1 MLAVEGKERLHER
14 PLFHRSPI
22 VMICRPRLPVALALG
37 LSLLAGC
44 GDDGGGPTEDNQTA
58 DLVTPP
64 SPTPSVKPPAPE
76 ALKPPVVYKE
86 ETDQSQEYFK
96 EQHDTSF
103 SHVHKKNWFS
113 FTAGKSGVLTRI
125 SFYCKPH
132 FPTSSLY
139 GKVMQ
144 GVIREGNPELG
155 RKLGE
160 WSLSRDE
167 VVAQLAAQGLT
178 EVDYG
183 WVDVKMLGEV
193 SQKPGTVYYFV
204 CTSISEGK
212 HWFGA
217 IAFAENDTYP
227 GGRHWLHPE
236 HDLVFRTYVGQ
247 VEAPLPP
254 PAPPEANATEEPA
267 PEANVTPPS
276 ETPPAETNATEPT
289 PPAAPEANATPPAP
303 APEANVTIPP
313 AAEANVTAPNPAG
326 NATAPPPVPTPPAG
340 PPQPRIRNVVPPQVL
355 PQAPTGE
362 VPPEFDTPFTPP
374 TPPSPEPNA
383 TSPIPGGT
391 LLPGLFPSAG
401 QGEAKP

>member
-1 MLAVEGKERLHER
+1 M
-14 PLFHRSPI
+14 S
-22 VMICRPRLPVALALG
+22 CRPRLPVALAVS

-44 GDDGGGPTEDNQTA
+44 GDDGGAPGEDNQTA
-58 DLVTPP
+58 GPVAPP
-64 SPTPSVKPPAPE
+64 SPTPPIKPPDV
-76 ALKPPVVYKE
+76 PPVPEPPKVYKE

-125 SFYCKPH
+125 SLYCKPH

-139 GKVMQ
+139 GKVMK

-193 SQKPGTVYYFV
+193 PQKPGTMYYFV

-217 IAFAENDTYP
+217 IAFAENNTYP
-227 GGRHWLHPE
+227 DGRHWLHPE

-247 VEAPLPP
+247 LEEPPAVPTP
-254 PAPPEANATEEPA
+254 PAPPEANVTEEPA
-267 PEANVTPPS
+267 PETNVTPLP
-276 ETPPAETNATEPT
+276 EPQSPEPK
-289 PPAAPEANATPPAP
+289 PPAAPEGNVTLPAP
-303 APEANVTIPP
+303 APEANATTPAEPETNVP
-313 AAEANVTAPNPAG
+313 AAPAPEAVVTEPEAPA
-326 NATAPPPVPTPPAG
+326 VPTPG
-340 PPQPRIRNVVPPQVL
+340 PPQPRIRNVAPSQGI
-355 PQAPTGE
+355 PQALPGE
-362 VPPEFDTPFTPP
+362 LPPDFKGSFPP
-374 TPPSPEPNA
+374 PPASPDSNA
-383 TSPIPGGT
+383 TSPFPGGA
-391 LLPGLFPSAG
+391 LLPGLFPSPRK
-401 QGEAKP
+401 EETKPEENE